1 MPPPRSRRR
10 PRDASGAVARLWRP
24 VCSGL
29 KAWAGR
35 AAAARLR
42 HRGVMATILVTGS
55 SDGIGRHTAA
65 TLVDGGHRVVLHA
78 RDERRAGDARAAVP
92 GAAAVVVGDL
102 ASLAQTRDLA
112 RQAADLAPFDV
123 VVHNAGVGGGQ
134 NAPVPTEDGLERI
147 FQVNTLAPYLLTAL
161 LPAPARL
168 IYLTSGLEADG
179 RARLDD
185 LEWRGRAWDGM
196 QAYSDSKLYD
206 VMLAFAVARRWP
218 GTLSNA
224 VDPGWIRTRMGGPG
238 ATDDLP
244 EGSETQVWLAT
255 SAEPEATVTGR
266 YFKRRRQLRANPQ
279 AYDES
284 LQEDL
289 LGVCADLTGV
299 KLPA

>member
-1 MPPPRSRRR
+1 
-10 PRDASGAVARLWRP
+10 
-24 VCSGL
+24 
-29 KAWAGR
+29 
-35 AAAARLR
+35 
-42 HRGVMATILVTGS
+42 MATILVTGS

-65 TLVDGGHRVVLHA
+65 TLADGGHRVVLHA

-112 RQAADLAPFDV
+112 RQAAALAPFDV
-123 VVHNAGVGGGQ
+123 VIHNAGVGGGQ

-168 IYLTSGLEADG
+168 IYLTSGLEAGG

-185 LEWRGRAWDGM
+185 LQWRGRTWDGM

-266 YFKRRRQLRANPQ
+266 YVKRRRQLRANPQ